1 MVLDGQQWGRVGVIQ
16 TVARPSYTGEK
27 GIEAVSLRQGLGY
40 TTATN
45 NTEYLGEARLQQN
58 IDFNENKR
66 QLGDLNH

>member
-1 MVLDGQQWGRVGVIQ
+1 MVLDRQQWGRTGAIQ
-16 TVARPSYTGEK
+16 TVARPSYKGEK
-27 GIEAVSLRQGLGY
+27 GTEAVSLRHGLGY

-66 QLGDLNH
+66 QLGDLDH